1 MKLKFVLLVLI
12 HIFEAAVIIW
22 YSVTTSLYGSKF
34 IAASIQVPENMV
46 LTTANDFS
54 FSVSREKEITV
65 PAGTEITPDYIFSN
79 SVFFTYDGH
88 GHIPANWDDF
98 VEREKLEELER
109 IALQEKANSQKEYV
123 LRGTV
128 IGICV
133 SVCWLILGTVIAY
146 PLSKKES
153 LSALVFALIAIH
165 TIVVILF
172 LLIFG
177 GSNYLST

>member
-1 MKLKFVLLVLI
+1 MVLI

-22 YSVTTSLYGSKF
+22 YSVTTSIYGSKY
-34 IAASIQVPENMV
+34 IAKVIQVPENMV
-46 LTTANDFS
+46 LTTANDIS
-54 FSVSREKEITV
+54 YSVDREKEITV
-65 PAGTEITPDYIFSN
+65 PAGTKITPDYIFSDR
-79 SVFFTYDGH
+79 VYITYDGH
-88 GHIPANWDDF
+88 GHISANWDDF
-98 VEREKLEELER
+98 VEQDKLEELENIASQER
-109 IALQEKANSQKEYV
+109 INNQKEYV

>member
-1 MKLKFVLLVLI
+1 M
-12 HIFEAAVIIW
+12 
-22 YSVTTSLYGSKF
+22 
-34 IAASIQVPENMV
+34 
-46 LTTANDFS
+46 LTTANEFS
-54 FSVSREKEITV
+54 FSVSGEKEITV
-65 PAGTEITPDYIFSN
+65 PAGSEITPDYIYRN
-79 SVFFTYDGH
+79 SVYFTYDGH
-88 GHIPANWDDF
+88 GHISANWEDF
-98 VEREKLEELER
+98 VEQEKLEELER
-109 IALQEKANSQKEYV
+109 IALQEKANRQKEYV

-146 PLSKKES
+146 LLSKKES
-153 LSALVFALIAIH
+153 LSALVFALIAVH